1 MDEGGG
7 YAICRVGIR
16 RGRRIQRLPG
26 CRTIRTEGGGNG
38 RINIDNV
45 NMATDAGFSNVGS
58 IMSAMREAQGKGS
71 AADRKGP

>member
-26 CRTIRTEGGGNG
+26 VARSEPREEETGQ
-38 RINIDNV
+38 INSDKL
-45 NMATDAGFSNVGS
+45 NMLSGT
-58 IMSAMREAQGKGS
+58 
-71 AADRKGP
+71 